1 MLTRL
6 SNVTTEATS
15 VQILPSFKFISLD
28 VCSFRSV
35 VLATTGLQMLTPSY
49 GRCDVVDLDPKSF
62 CPAYREYSA

>member
-15 VQILPSFKFISLD
+15 IQILPAFKFISMD
-28 VCSFRSV
+28 VCTFSS
-35 VLATTGLQMLTPSY
+35 VLATTGLQMLTPRY

-62 CPAYREYSA
+62 CSAYREYSA